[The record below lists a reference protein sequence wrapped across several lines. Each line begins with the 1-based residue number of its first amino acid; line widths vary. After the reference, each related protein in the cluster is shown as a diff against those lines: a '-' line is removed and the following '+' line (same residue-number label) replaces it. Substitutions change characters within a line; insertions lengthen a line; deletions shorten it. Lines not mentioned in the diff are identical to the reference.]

1 MAKIVVP
8 NTGAG
13 FISPNEDLVGFQTT
27 QGGGL
32 TNTNLFGI
40 TELLKKLIKI
50 INQEFFQTQLL

>member
-32 TNTNLFGI
+32 TNTNFV
-40 TELLKKLIKI
+40 
-50 INQEFFQTQLL
+50 